1 MIDFNS
7 YDPTIIDGH
16 YLQIYGFFE
25 KDLEQC
31 EAMGYLVID
40 VNDIKYIWYVD
51 DNITDRFRA
60 QDFDV
65 STKIVL
71 SNGDIYWTG
80 IDREGFE
87 DVYKAFIKAKNNF
100 RIATRNE
107 AFELLMTNKLINQK
121 TI

>member
-1 MIDFNS
+1 MINFNS
-7 YDPTIIDGH
+7 YDPAIIDGH

-51 DNITDRFRA
+51 DNITDNFRA

-87 DVYKAFIKAKNNF
+87 DIYKAFIKAKNNF
-100 RIATRNE
+100 RTATRNE
-107 AFELLMTNKLINQK
+107 AFELLMTNKLIQQS
-121 TI
+121 